1 MKKLL
6 FSLAIVSLSVF
17 VGGALAF
24 GQPGLQDSSAP
35 QAAATAT
42 KKAAESTVH
51 HVHHVVHHVHVIH
64 HGAKAG
70 SAAKA
75 GSVNY
80 TAKYAA
86 GTQELSGTLSMV
98 DAGQK
103 VLVVTNSDGTP
114 FNIKVTRAT
123 RIEVGGKKGTLDA
136 LSDQTNK
143 QVDVKYRD
151 RLNAGLEASSITV
164 SD

>member
-6 FSLAIVSLSVF
+6 FSLVILSLSVF
-17 VGGALAF
+17 VGGALVF
-24 GQPGLQDSSAP
+24 GQAAAQESSTP
-35 QAAATAT
+35 QAATT
-42 KKAAESTVH
+42 EPKAKVTVH
-51 HVHHVVHHVHVIH
+51 HRKHSVR
-64 HGAKAG
+64 KA
-70 SAAKA
+70 A
-75 GSVNY
+75 GTNY

-86 GTQELSGTLSMV
+86 GVQELSGTLSMI

-103 VLVVTNSDGTP
+103 VLVVTSSDGTP
-114 FNIKVTRAT
+114 FNFKVTRAT

-151 RLNAGLEASSITV
+151 HLNAGLEASSITV